1 MDVENIELKNIF
13 SLEILFS
20 NKLMVISDDY
30 VVFVDEEGNI
40 IG

>member
-30 VVFVDEEGNI
+30 VVFVDEEGYI